1 MTKASDIDLRR
12 DILDELEF
20 DPQIDATKIGVAA
33 DDGVV
38 TLTGHA
44 QSYTERWLAEEIA
57 KRVQGVKAVAND
69 IEVVLPSSDLRDDT
83 DIAHSALNALSWNAR
98 VPADR
103 VRVTVADGWVTLQGD
118 VEWQFQKT
126 AAEDAVRYLRGVRGI
141 SNQIVVEPH
150 VYAADVKEKIESALR
165 RKAEIDAEQIGV
177 ETTNGTVVLSGN
189 VRSWSEHEDAIE
201 AAWAAPGVKKV
212 VDHLS
217 IRA

>member
-1 MTKASDIDLRR
+1 MSRAASIDLRR

-20 DPQIDATKIGVAA
+20 DPQIDASKIGVAA
-33 DDGVV
+33 EDGVV

-44 QSYTERWLAEEIA
+44 RSYTEKWLAEDIA
-57 KRVQGVKAVAND
+57 KRVQGLKAVAND
-69 IEVVLPSSDLRDDT
+69 IEVILPSSDLRDDT
-83 DIAHSALNALSWNAR
+83 DIAHSALNALVWNAR
-98 VPADR
+98 VPEDR
-103 VRVTVADGWVTLQGD
+103 VKVTVADGWITLQGD

-165 RKAEIDAEQIGV
+165 RKAEIDAEKIAV
-177 ETTNGTVVLSGN
+177 DTSDGTVTLSGA
-189 VRSWSEHEDAIE
+189 VRSWSEHEDAID

-212 VDHLS
+212 VDHIS